1 METGR
6 LSDDGSVVAA
16 AQSPGMTGIYV
27 QGRARWRLQLSLMVN
42 FFLLMAL
49 YSGVLGVLLPDQ
61 IAEFDEANKANN
73 LAFLFAVTSIFSTVT
88 TPVAGALSDR
98 TRTRWGRRSPWIAVG
113 SLVGSLCLFGV
124 SWMSSFWSLMV
135 LWVMATV
142 AYNSMQPALT
152 TVIAD
157 RFKPENRGVASG
169 VMGAGMTSGL
179 TAGTV
184 VAGYLAGER
193 VLAYSLFAVAVAV
206 SCIAFVA
213 INREP
218 PAHTRTVRPFSFRG
232 FLKSFWIDPRRHPDF
247 AWAFA
252 GRFTV
257 YMGYQAVATYLLY
270 ILRDYIGLSNEAST
284 IAIANLALVTLVFLV
299 LTSLVSGAWSDRV
312 QRVKPFVFA
321 ASLIMGCAMLA
332 PLARPDMGG
341 MWIYAVVIGI
351 GYGMFMSID
360 MALMTRVL
368 PETKEGDEGKDL
380 GILTTAV
387 NIPQILSPVMA
398 AILLAASGGNYAV
411 IFWAA
416 MVFSFVAALCVLP
429 IRSVR

>member
-1 METGR
+1 MQTGR
-6 LSDDGSVVAA
+6 QSEGGSVSALAQPAA
-16 AQSPGMTGIYV
+16 DPGRWV
-27 QGRARWRLQLSLMVN
+27 QGRERWRLQLSLMVN

-73 LAFLFAVTSIFSTVT
+73 LAFLFAVTSVFSTIT

-98 TRTRWGRRSPWIAVG
+98 TRTRWGRRSPWIAIG
-113 SLVGSLCLFGV
+113 SLVGSMCLFGV

-157 RFKPENRGVASG
+157 RFAPENRGVASG

-193 VLAYSLFAVAVAV
+193 VLAYGLFAVAVAV
-206 SCIAFVA
+206 SCLAFVL
-213 INREP
+213 INREA
-218 PAHTRTVRPFSFRG
+218 PATDRPLRVFSFRA
-232 FLKSFWIDPRRHPDF
+232 FLKGFWVDPRRHPDF

-257 YMGYQAVATYLLY
+257 YMGYQAVATYMLY

-284 IAIANLALVTLVFLV
+284 VAIANLALVTLVFLV
-299 LTSLVSGAWSDRV
+299 ITSLVSGAWSDRV

-321 ASLIMGCAMLA
+321 ASLIMSAAMLA
-332 PLARPDMGG
+332 PLIRPDMGG
-341 MWIYAVVIGI
+341 MWVYAVIIGI

-368 PETKEGDEGKDL
+368 PQTAEGDEGKDL
-380 GILTTAV
+380 GLLTTAV

-398 AILLAASGGNYAV
+398 AILLAVSGGNYAV

-416 MVFSFVAALCVLP
+416 VIFALAAALLVLP
-429 IRSVR
+429 IKSVR

>member
-1 METGR
+1 MLEQ
-6 LSDDGSVVAA
+6 VVPDKAVHYVSGAA
-16 AQSPGMTGIYV
+16 RQ
-27 QGRARWRLQLSLMVN
+27 RLQISLMVN

-61 IAEFDEANKANN
+61 IAELDPANKANN
-73 LAFLFAVTSIFSTVT
+73 LALLFAVTSIFSTLT

-98 TRTRWGRRSPWIAVG
+98 TRTRWGRRSPWIAIASLIG
-113 SLVGSLCLFGV
+113 SACLFGV
-124 SWMSSFWSLMV
+124 SWMTSFWSLMV
-135 LWVMATV
+135 VWVMATV
-142 AYNSMQPALT
+142 AYNSMQPAMT
-152 TVIAD
+152 TVVAD
-157 RFKPENRGVASG
+157 RFAPERRGVVSG

-193 VLAYSLFAVAVAV
+193 ALAYGLFATAIAV
-206 SCIAFVA
+206 SCLAFVV

-218 PAHTRTVRPFSFRG
+218 PATDRPARHFSLRN

-252 GRFTV
+252 GRFTI

-284 IAIANLALVTLVFLV
+284 VAIANMALITLVCLV
-299 LTSLVSGAWSDRV
+299 VSSLISGVWSDRL
-312 QRVKPFVFA
+312 QRRKPFVFA
-321 ASLIMGCAMLA
+321 ASLTMGCAMVV
-332 PLARPDMGG
+332 PLLHPDMVG
-341 MWIYAVVIGI
+341 MRIYAAVIGI

-360 MALMTRVL
+360 MALMTQVL
-368 PETKEGDEGKDL
+368 PETAEGDEGKDL
-380 GILTTAV
+380 GVLTTAV

-398 AILLAASGGNYAV
+398 AILLSLFDGNYAA
-411 IFWAA
+411 IFIAA
-416 MVFSFVAALCVLP
+416 VVFVFASALCVLP

>member
-1 METGR
+1 MTTR
-6 LSDDGSVVAA
+6 TSDDGLEMSYGLSSRAPDD
-16 AQSPGMTGIYV
+16 QYV
-27 QGRARWRLQLSLMVN
+27 HGATRWRLQVSLMVN

-61 IAEFDEANKANN
+61 IAEFDESNKTNN
-73 LAFLFAVTSIFSTVT
+73 LALLFAVTSIFSTVT

-98 TRTRWGRRSPWIAVG
+98 TRTRWGRRSPWIAIA

-157 RFKPENRGVASG
+157 RFAPENRGVASG

-193 VLAYSLFAVAVAV
+193 VLAYSLFAVAVAM
-206 SCIAFVA
+206 SCLAFVF

-218 PAHTRTVRPFSFRG
+218 PATKRPVRQFSLSS
-232 FLKSFWIDPRRHPDF
+232 FLKGFWVDPRRYPDF

-257 YMGYQAVATYLLY
+257 YMGYQAVATYMLY
-270 ILRDYIGLSNEAST
+270 ILRDYIGLSNQAST

-299 LTSLVSGAWSDRV
+299 ITSLVSGVWSDRV

-321 ASLIMGCAMLA
+321 ASLIMGCAMLF
-332 PLARPDMGG
+332 PLVQPDMKG
-341 MWIYAVVIGI
+341 MWAYAVTIGI

-368 PETKEGDEGKDL
+368 PETEQGDEGKDL
-380 GILTTAV
+380 GLLTTAV
-387 NIPQILSPVMA
+387 NIPQIISPVMA
-398 AILLAASGGNYAV
+398 AILLNAFDGNYAA

-416 MVFSFVAALCVLP
+416 VVFVFTSALCVLP